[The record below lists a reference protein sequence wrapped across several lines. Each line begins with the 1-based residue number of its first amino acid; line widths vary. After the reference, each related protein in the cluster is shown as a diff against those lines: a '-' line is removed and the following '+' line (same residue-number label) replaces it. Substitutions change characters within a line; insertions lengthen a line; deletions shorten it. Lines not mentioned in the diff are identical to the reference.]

1 MESIAVLVL
10 PNTTFI
16 PVGDFDYIGVDKGAY
31 VAFLNGKKCE
41 FCIGDFDSCDDE
53 EIEKIKENCEDV
65 IFLNKEKDDT
75 DSEAAIKE
83 CLNRGYEEIWM
94 LDELGVRIDHGI
106 VNLRLVNKYPLKVF
120 LINNNN
126 RIFSL
131 GEGNYSIA
139 KSNYKYFSIFT
150 DEDSIVSLDGVK
162 YPLKEKEIKNTDLF
176 TVSNEILEDEAYISI
191 IKGKVLIIQSDE
203 KKSSK

>member
-10 PNTTFI
+10 PNTTFL
-16 PVGDFDYIGVDKGAY
+16 PVGNFDYIGVDRGAY
-31 VAFLNGKKCE
+31 VAFLHGKKCK
-41 FCIGDFDSCDDE
+41 FCIGDFDSCDSD
-53 EIEKIKENCEDV
+53 EIEKIKEISDDV
-65 IFLNKEKDDT
+65 IFLSKEKDDT

-83 CLNRGYEEIWM
+83 CINRGYEEIWM

-120 LINNNN
+120 LINKYN

-131 GEGNYSIA
+131 GEGSYSIA
-139 KSNYKYFSIFT
+139 KSDYKYFSVFT
-150 DEDSIVSLDGVK
+150 DEDSIVSLEGVK
-162 YPLKEKEIKNTDLF
+162 YPLNNKEIKNTDLF

-203 KKSSK
+203 KKKQ